1 MRKTDFNFDI
11 ERVTLFFY
19 GNLSEKDK
27 RLFVG
32 LEAMRLGYYGVCEIS
47 KKFQVNKH
55 TIRKGQKELLTENL
69 APADRVREVGGGR
82 KKKSKRF

>member
-1 MRKTDFNFDI
+1 MRKADFNFDI
-11 ERVTLFFY
+11 DRVTLFFY

-47 KKFQVNKH
+47 KKFKVNKH

>member
-32 LEAMRLGYYGVCEIS
+32 LEAMRLGFMEYMKIQ
-47 KKFQVNKH
+47 KFQVNKYTMH
-55 TIRKGQKELLTENL
+55 KGQKELLTENL

-82 KKKSKRF
+82 KKKSQRF

>member
-1 MRKTDFNFDI
+1 MRKTDFNFDL
-11 ERVTLFFY
+11 EKATLFFY

-32 LEAMRLGYYGVCEIS
+32 LEAMRIGYYGVCEIS

-55 TIRKGQKELLTENL
+55 TVRKGQKELLTENL
-69 APADRVREVGGGR
+69 LPTGRVREIGGGR
-82 KKKSKRF
+82 KKKSRRF

>member
-1 MRKTDFNFDI
+1 MKKTDFNFDI

-27 RLFVG
+27 RLFVA

-55 TIRKGQKELLTENL
+55 TIRKGQKELLTETL
-69 APADRVREVGGGR
+69 APTDRVREVGGGR
-82 KKKSKRF
+82 KKKSQRF